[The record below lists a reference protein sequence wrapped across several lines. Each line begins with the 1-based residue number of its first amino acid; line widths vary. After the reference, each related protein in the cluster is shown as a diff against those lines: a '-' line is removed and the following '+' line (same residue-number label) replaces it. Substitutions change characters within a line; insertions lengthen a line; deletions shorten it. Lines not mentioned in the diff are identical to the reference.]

1 MREWSFAV
9 VYYMDRIEQMQD
21 AEIDAL
27 MPYVSSE
34 RLARAQQYR
43 FRSDR
48 VQSLLAFV
56 LLRVALH
63 LEYDCRRM
71 PRLAVTAEG
80 KPYLADMQGIHFN
93 LSHCKKGV
101 ACGVAD
107 SALGV
112 DIQHYVPFKEALAK
126 RVLTR
131 QELSAVKAGDADMLF
146 TRLWTRKESYG
157 KYTGRGIC
165 YDMPSF
171 PVREGALEDGSF
183 CQSHVLEDFVISV
196 TAAEPQRL
204 IRLDTAEL
212 PERCRLLETRWHCT
226 ENIFPCKRN
235 RSPLHRR
242 RRSVFDCHCKKG
254 DAHGKLTLSPKTIR
268 PTGVRYY
275 FGVCA

>member
-48 VQSLLAFV
+48 VQSLLVFV

-80 KPYLADMQGIHFN
+80 KPYLADVQGIHFN

-196 TAAEPQRL
+196 TAAEPQKL
-204 IRLDTAEL
+204 IRLDAAEL
-212 PERCRLLETRWHCT
+212 PERCRLLETR
-226 ENIFPCKRN
+226 
-235 RSPLHRR
+235 
-242 RRSVFDCHCKKG
+242 
-254 DAHGKLTLSPKTIR
+254 
-268 PTGVRYY
+268 
-275 FGVCA
+275 